1 MLTRL
6 GLPWAPRAL
15 SWAEGLPQA
24 AAAAPLY
31 PSDLQGCGQSVYTH
45 QLPLQPLGNESSGSR
60 KRILVQPHSLGSGRE
75 GADLSDLLI
84 LVAIGFS
91 QGA

>member
-15 SWAEGLPQA
+15 PWTEGLPQA

-31 PSDLQGCGQSVYTH
+31 PSDLQGCGQSVYTD
-45 QLPLQPLGNESSGSR
+45 QLPLQPPRDESSGSR
-60 KRILVQPHSLGSGRE
+60 EGILVQPHSLGSGRV
-75 GADLSDLLI
+75 GIDLSNLLI
-84 LVAIGFS
+84 LVTIGFS